1 VIRVAVLNA
10 AVCMSTGL
18 EPGTAGSVL
27 SERWLIAAAS
37 RLADN
42 STSQERNHL
51 AG

>member
-1 VIRVAVLNA
+1 MIWVAVLNA
-10 AVCMSTGL
+10 AGCTSTGT

-37 RLADN
+37 QLADT
-42 STSQERNHL
+42 STLQERKHL